1 MELNKP
7 ISGEERKKRY
17 MNEKP
22 SLFYDNSERDEA
34 ETLLD
39 FYLSYTLRSS
49 IENHPR
55 INPMVNEYAKKV
67 LFCLFGDDI
76 EYNNN
81 IQIKEVRTW
90 KQWERIDLVAEVDL
104 IIDEQAVS
112 YAFIIEN
119 KLYTKNH
126 HGQLDRYKE
135 SALNFYTNHK
145 EKSHFRIL
153 YRFITCHEE
162 VSPEDKEAC
171 EKAEF
176 KHLTFQDL
184 RDSLNSDSRTGDGLF
199 DEFWFRYY

>member
-1 MELNKP
+1 MENQNI
-7 ISGEERKKRY
+7 ISGPERKKRY
-17 MNEKP
+17 MDEKP

-39 FYLSYTLRSS
+39 FYLSYTLRCS

-67 LFCLFGDDI
+67 LYYLFGEDI
-76 EYNNN
+76 QYSNN
-81 IQIKEVRTW
+81 IHIKEVRTW

-104 IIDEQAVS
+104 LIDGEAIS

-135 SALNFYTNHK
+135 SAINFYTNHK
-145 EKSHFRIL
+145 EKSHYKIL

-171 EKAEF
+171 KIAGF
-176 KHLTFQDL
+176 KHLTFQYL
-184 RDSLNSDSRTGDGLF
+184 RDCLDSDSRTGDDLF